1 MPPVNGVSV
10 VIPTFDRP
18 DQTLA
23 AVSSVLA
30 QIFTTYEILLIDD
43 GSNADY
49 SFVKS
54 LLESHGHEYIKI
66 SHRGVSGARNE
77 GIRRAKYEWISF
89 LDSDDTWDPD
99 KLMKQVQYCEMH
111 PEAYM
116 VQCLERWFRNGC
128 EVAVPERLRP
138 ASGSAFERALS
149 LCCISPSAVLL
160 HRSVFDQVGFF
171 DERMLVC
178 EDYDYWIR
186 ALSMHEIHLI
196 DEPLV
201 QKYSGTHQQLS
212 QSEEAIDRFR
222 VYALAKYLFETR
234 YPEDKRGMVHRILE
248 MKLDILLQGAKK
260 RNRMDDNRMYSDLLE
275 IVHNYHS
282 GSYMTG
288 DLSKEAF
295 FFYSD
300 ILVSHRP
307 RMAVGGS

>member
-30 QIFTTYEILLIDD
+30 QTFITYEILLIDD
-43 GSNADY
+43 GSSDDY
-49 SFVKS
+49 SFLKS
-54 LLESHGHEYIKI
+54 LLESYGHEYIKI
-66 SHRGVSGARNE
+66 SHKGVSGARNE
-77 GIRRAKYEWISF
+77 GIRRAKYDWISF
-89 LDSDDTWDPD
+89 LDSDDTWYPD
-99 KLMKQVQYCEMH
+99 KLMKQVQYCEIH

-116 VQCLERWFRNGC
+116 VQCLERWFRNGS
-128 EVAVPERLRP
+128 EVAVPQHLRP

-160 HRSVFDQVGFF
+160 HRNVFERVGFF

-186 ALSMHEIHLI
+186 ALSVYEIHLI

-222 VYALAKYLFETR
+222 VYALAKYLFETD
-234 YPEDKRGMVHRILE
+234 YPENKKCMVHQMLE
-248 MKLDILLQGAKK
+248 TKLGILLQGAKK
-260 RNRMDDNRMYSDLLE
+260 RNRTDDIRMYSDLFENL
-275 IVHNYHS
+275 HS
-282 GSYMTG
+282 SHLCSYMKDGLTE
-288 DLSKEAF
+288 EAF

-300 ILVSHRP
+300 LLVSHRP
-307 RMAVGGS
+307 RMPAGGS